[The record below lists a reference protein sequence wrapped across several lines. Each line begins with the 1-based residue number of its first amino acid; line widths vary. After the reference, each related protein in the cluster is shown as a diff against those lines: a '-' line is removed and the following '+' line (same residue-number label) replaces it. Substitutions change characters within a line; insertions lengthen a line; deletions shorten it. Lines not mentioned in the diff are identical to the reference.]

1 MEHSEPT
8 SPSARH
14 APDHDS
20 MVTVALSD
28 NQSSSEHTQPDW
40 RTLDIPPTPIEM
52 SHPEKESEEAFEPVP
67 LRHAARTT
75 PTPQNRDSNGGRQPG
90 EMFDNEGDWE
100 NLDKTE
106 EQEPRGEGSDESTAL
121 LLARLEQENNALAT
135 NPKSGIHEIPEGKV
149 PGKIHQRQSRSES
162 LHQIKRLIRD
172 PARAELRYSQL
183 PPPPMT
189 ELQFWAAL
197 VADYHQ
203 TAQRLP
209 TLTSNK
215 IQGGVPPPLRGVVWP
230 SLAGA
235 RDPTLLHEFQR
246 LSGESSPY
254 DGLIGKDIGRSF
266 PNVEMFR
273 DPNGEGQQMLFRVLR
288 CFSLYDTKIGY
299 CQGLG
304 FVVGPLLMH
313 MSDAEA
319 FCVLVRLMDHYNLRT
334 CYLPDLSGLHLHVYQ
349 FQNLLA
355 RHRPALF
362 QHLESLHVE
371 PVYVSQWFLS
381 FFAVACPLPML
392 LRIYDVIFLEGA
404 CETLMRVALSLMQRN
419 EKRILACTEF
429 EDVMQLLLSRSL
441 WDAYAFN
448 ADDLVNDF
456 VSLTSLVTNESLQT
470 LEASYNQSKGS
481 PAGVSFPQ
489 MQATASGFLGRLWA
503 GSSNSHNSTRSLTPN
518 SSRSRH
524 NSTVRRS
531 TSKQSLTS
539 TLNSIDTISDA
550 STAPTELS
558 ATMASTDGQKP
569 RVKSSMSSHHKDR
582 DLHTQ
587 IEDLLMALSDLQR
600 QQADLTRELQQEREE
615 REEDHTLA
623 KEMLKEIREL
633 PIESHLTELVNKAQ
647 ARFESAKPKR
657 GSITQTKIQL
667 NDDVLRWKE
676 MHEVEAGRCLNLTRR
691 IDDFEHENSSLKE
704 QLREA
709 RGRIQ
714 DGYRDRQRLE
724 HMNRELRT
732 LKTPISESMTPLDTS
747 PTSAVD
753 SDAQSP
759 TSGLRELKLVR
770 SNSIK
775 SPTYN
780 KRTSSLS
787 ASRALPTESN
797 KPTEDSLLMELVN
810 AKTAEAV
817 ARQELEEVK
826 GKFDALRRMAAK
838 NEGRHSFV
846 GLSQSRI
853 SLANTSLAEAPR
865 TLGTPPSNNAGGGFF
880 SGWGRRAAT
889 ANGVLRGVAGGFRF
903 SKALF
908 RCGRPV
914 SGGAFEES
922 IDPFPSDYA
931 GEQPRDSPQVIN
943 NPYPDYDSVN
953 WMSTSRGS
961 YQPCI
966 GPQGRL
972 LSRRDEDMMMSGF
985 RWNTSDFP
993 TPIFGSYDSWKL
1005 NNSLCADRYSRY
1017 GAYGYAESNETTRI
1031 HGWQGTF
1038 GSNEAAEIDW
1048 EQVNWGDLQHD
1059 CLQRNIIRYRKEA
1072 SERKISAL
1080 YKSLEL
1086 DLQEPREPLNDTKP
1100 SAHPRTAILLRSWIG
1115 MKYTEN
1121 DLHHIRSMMMEL
1133 SLYSGA
1139 EYELVLLIDCQDEKL
1154 PAETDMA
1161 AWKAFKQKHLPQEL
1175 HGLAVWFNEE
1185 MLNDWYPDIDIHVAI
1200 LQYFQ
1205 PTQIF
1210 SRLHP
1215 QYDYVWQFEMDAR
1228 YTGHMYDLLHKATEF
1243 AKQQP
1248 RKYLWERNS
1257 HFYIPAIHGRW
1268 EEFVKKVDQEMPGRD
1283 NDSVW
1288 GPHPAEGI
1296 NTEGKAIIPP
1306 VPLPGDEPGTWGVGE
1321 EADLITWLPHF
1332 NPVGTDWPFRD
1343 RVFNFPQDQE
1353 TPRRAAVVAMSRIST
1368 RLLGLLHKD
1377 KVKLGVGLASEM
1389 SPLSWAMYYGL
1400 KAVQIP
1406 QPIYHDSKWDPEE
1419 LNRRA
1424 NPGEPGKV
1432 NAGFDSIWS
1441 WGQHDDIIYNMTFM
1455 FNSNFAEKLYRAW
1468 LGYDGAKVWE
1478 KQNPR
1483 LCLPPI
1489 FLHPVK
1495 NLEPVKTKPH

>member
-1 MEHSEPT
+1 MEGFEPA
-8 SPSARH
+8 SPSAH
-14 APDHDS
+14 ALNHDS
-20 MVTVALSD
+20 MVTVALS
-28 NQSSSEHTQPDW
+28 SSSEHTQPDW
-40 RTLDIPPTPIEM
+40 RTLDIPPTPVEM
-52 SHPEKESEEAFEPVP
+52 SHLEKESEDSFGPVP
-67 LRHAARTT
+67 LQDAARTT
-75 PTPQNRDSNGGRQPG
+75 PTPETPGVDRERQTG
-90 EMFDNEGDWE
+90 EMFDNEADWE

-106 EQEPRGEGSDESTAL
+106 EREPRGEGSDESTAL

-135 NPKSGIHEIPEGKV
+135 NPKSGITEV
-149 PGKIHQRQSRSES
+149 PDGKIHQRQSRSES
-162 LHQIKRLIRD
+162 LHQIKRLIKD
-172 PARAELRYSQL
+172 PTRAELRYSQL

-189 ELQFWAAL
+189 ELEFWAAL

-203 TAQRLP
+203 TAHRLP

-235 RDPTLLHEFQR
+235 RDPNLLNEFQR

-273 DPNGEGQQMLFRVLR
+273 DPNGEGQQMLGRVLR

-355 RHRPALF
+355 RHRPVLF
-362 QHLESLHVE
+362 QHLEALHVE

-419 EKRILACTEF
+419 EKRILACSEF

-441 WDAYAFN
+441 WDTYAFN

-456 VSLTSLVTNESLQT
+456 VSLTSLVTNESLRT
-470 LEASYNQSKGS
+470 LEASYHQSKGS
-481 PAGVSFPQ
+481 PTGPSPQ

-503 GSSNSHNSTRSLTPN
+503 GSSNSHNSVKSLNPN
-518 SSRSRH
+518 TSPSRQ
-524 NSTVRRS
+524 NSTIRRS

-539 TLNSIDTISDA
+539 TLNSIETTSDA
-550 STAPTELS
+550 STVATELS
-558 ATMASTDGQKP
+558 AGAASADSQKS
-569 RVKSSMSSHHKDR
+569 RVKSNTSSHHKDR

-587 IEDLLMALSDLQR
+587 IEELLMALSDLQR
-600 QQADLTRELQQEREE
+600 QQANLTRELQQEREE

-623 KEMLKEIREL
+623 KEMLNQIREQ
-633 PIESHLTELVNKAQ
+633 PTETQSAELITKAQ
-647 ARFESAKPKR
+647 TRFESVKPKR
-657 GSITQTKIQL
+657 VSITQTKLQL
-667 NDDVLRWKE
+667 NDDVTRWKE

-691 IDDFEHENSSLKE
+691 IDDFEQENSSLKE

-714 DGYRDRQRLE
+714 DGHRDRQRLE
-724 HMNRELRT
+724 RMNRELRN
-732 LKTPISESMTPLDTS
+732 LKTPISETPLDTTS
-747 PTSAVD
+747 SSAVD
-753 SDAQSP
+753 PGESQSP
-759 TSGLRELKLVR
+759 TSGLRELKLAR
-770 SNSIK
+770 TNSTK

-780 KRTSSLS
+780 KRKSSLGLQRVLS
-787 ASRALPTESN
+787 MESN
-797 KPTEDSLLMELVN
+797 KPPPDDALLMELVT

-826 GKFDALRRMAAK
+826 GKLDSLRKMIKTQAA
-838 NEGRHSFV
+838 NPENRHSFV

-853 SLANTSLAEAPR
+853 SLANKSSTEGPK
-865 TLGTPPSNNAGGGFF
+865 TLGTPPSNNGGGFF
-880 SGWGRRAAT
+880 SGWEDHT
-889 ANGVLRGVAGGFRF
+889 
-903 SKALF
+903 
-908 RCGRPV
+908 PT
-914 SGGAFEES
+914 EQS

-931 GEQPRDSPQVIN
+931 SQSHIWSQVIN
-943 NPYPDYDSVN
+943 DPYPLYDSVEG
-953 WMSTSRGS
+953 TSSNGS

-966 GPQGRL
+966 GPGGQP
-972 LSRRDEDMMMSGF
+972 LSRKNEDMMMSGF

-993 TPIFGSYDSWKL
+993 TPIFGSYESWNL
-1005 NNSLCADRYSRY
+1005 NKSLCADRYSRY
-1017 GAYGYAESNETTRI
+1017 GAYGYLQGNETTQI
-1031 HGWQGTF
+1031 HDSHNTN
-1038 GSNEAAEIDW
+1038 GSNKTTEIDW
-1048 EQVNWGDLQHD
+1048 KKVDWANLQSE
-1059 CLQRNIIRYRKEA
+1059 CLQRNSDRYRTQP
-1072 SERKISAL
+1072 SEERIVAL
-1080 YKSLEL
+1080 YKSLDK
-1086 DLQEPREPLNDTKP
+1086 DLKPREPLNETSKIQ
-1100 SAHPRTAILLRSWIG
+1100 SRTAVILRSWLG

-1121 DLHHIRSMMMEL
+1121 DLYHIRSMIMEL
-1133 SLYSGA
+1133 ALYSGA
-1139 EYELVLLIDCQDEKL
+1139 EYELILMIDCQGEKL
-1154 PAETDMA
+1154 PKKSDNA
-1161 AWKAFKQKHLPQEL
+1161 AWKSFEEEHLPQEL
-1175 HGLAVWFNEE
+1175 RNLAVWFNTD
-1185 MLNDWYPDIDIHVAI
+1185 MLNDWYPAIDVHAAI

-1215 QYDYVWQFEMDAR
+1215 QYDYIWQFEMDSR

-1257 HFYIPAIHGRW
+1257 HFYIPAVHGTW
-1268 EEFVKKVDQEMPGRD
+1268 EEFRKKVDQEMLGHD
-1283 NDSVW
+1283 NGTVW
-1288 GPHPAEGI
+1288 GPQPAEGI
-1296 NTEGKAIIPP
+1296 DIKGQAIMPP
-1306 VPLPGDEPGTWGVGE
+1306 VPHPANETGTWGVGE

-1353 TPRRAAVVAMSRIST
+1353 TPRWTAVVAMSRISA
-1368 RLLGLLHKD
+1368 RLLGLVHND
-1377 KVKLGVGLASEM
+1377 KVKSGVGLASEM
-1389 SPLSWAMYYGL
+1389 SPISWALYYGL
-1400 KAVQIP
+1400 KAVQVP
-1406 QPIYHDSKWDPEE
+1406 QPVYHDTKWDPEE

-1432 NAGFDSIWS
+1432 NAGLDSIWS
-1441 WGQHDDIIYNMTFM
+1441 WAKHDDILYNTTFM
-1455 FNSNFAEKLYRAW
+1455 FDSKFSERLYRAW
-1468 LGYDGAKVWE
+1468 MGYDSAKEWE
-1478 KQNPR
+1478 KGNPR

-1495 NLEPVKTKPH
+1495 NVESVKT

>member
-1 MEHSEPT
+1 MEGLESA
-8 SPSARH
+8 SPSVSH
-14 APDHDS
+14 APNHDS

-40 RTLDIPPTPIEM
+40 RTLDIPPTPVEM
-52 SHPEKESEEAFEPVP
+52 SHLEKESEESFGPVP
-67 LRHAARTT
+67 LQDAARTT
-75 PTPQNRDSNGGRQPG
+75 PTPETPGVGRERRTG
-90 EMFDNEGDWE
+90 EMFDNEVDWE

-106 EQEPRGEGSDESTAL
+106 EREPRGEGSDESTAL

-135 NPKSGIHEIPEGKV
+135 NPKSGISEV
-149 PGKIHQRQSRSES
+149 PQGKIHQRQSRSES

-189 ELQFWAAL
+189 ELEFWAAL

-203 TAQRLP
+203 TAHRLP

-215 IQGGVPPPLRGVVWP
+215 IQQGVPPPLRGVVWP

-235 RDPTLLHEFQR
+235 RDPNLLNEFQR

-273 DPNGEGQQMLFRVLR
+273 DPNGEGQQMLGRVLR

-355 RHRPALF
+355 RHRPVLF
-362 QHLESLHVE
+362 QHLEALHVE

-419 EKRILACTEF
+419 EKRILACSEF

-441 WDAYAFN
+441 WDTYAFN

-456 VSLTSLVTNESLQT
+456 VSLTSLVTNESLRT
-470 LEASYNQSKGS
+470 LEASYHQSKGS
-481 PAGVSFPQ
+481 PTGPSPQ

-503 GSSNSHNSTRSLTPN
+503 GSSNSHNSVKSLNPN
-518 SSRSRH
+518 NPSRQ
-524 NSTVRRS
+524 NSTIRRS

-539 TLNSIDTISDA
+539 TLNSIETTSDA
-550 STAPTELS
+550 STAATELS
-558 ATMASTDGQKP
+558 AGAASNDSQKS
-569 RVKSSMSSHHKDR
+569 RVKSNMSSHHKDR

-587 IEDLLMALSDLQR
+587 IEELLMALSDLQH

-615 REEDHTLA
+615 REEDHALA
-623 KEMLKEIREL
+623 KEMLNQIREQ
-633 PIESHLTELVNKAQ
+633 PTETQPAELITKAQ
-647 ARFESAKPKR
+647 TRFDSIQPKR
-657 GSITQTKIQL
+657 ISITQTKLQL
-667 NDDVLRWKE
+667 NDEVARWKE

-691 IDDFEHENSSLKE
+691 IDDFEQENSSLKE

-714 DGYRDRQRLE
+714 DGHRDRQRLE
-724 HMNRELRT
+724 RMNRELRT
-732 LKTPISESMTPLDTS
+732 LKTPISDTPLDTS
-747 PTSAVD
+747 SSNVD
-753 SDAQSP
+753 SGESQSP
-759 TSGLRELKLVR
+759 TSGLREFKLAR
-770 SNSIK
+770 TNSTK

-780 KRTSSLS
+780 KRTSSLGLQRILS
-787 ASRALPTESN
+787 TESN
-797 KPTEDSLLMELVN
+797 KPVAEEALLMELVT

-817 ARQELEEVK
+817 AKQELEEVK
-826 GKFDALRRMAAK
+826 GKLDALRKMIK
-838 NEGRHSFV
+838 TQGTNPESRHSFV

-853 SLANTSLAEAPR
+853 NLANKSPTDGPK
-865 TLGTPPSNNAGGGFF
+865 TLGTPPSNSGGGFF
-880 SGWGRRAAT
+880 SGWGRRAGTDYPAEQS
-889 ANGVLRGVAGGFRF
+889 VL
-903 SKALF
+903 
-908 RCGRPV
+908 
-914 SGGAFEES
+914 
-922 IDPFPSDYA
+922 FPSDYA
-931 GEQPRDSPQVIN
+931 SQPRISSQVIN
-943 NPYPDYDSVN
+943 DPYPHYDSVE
-953 WMSTSRGS
+953 WTSKSKGS

-966 GPQGRL
+966 GPQGRPL
-972 LSRRDEDMMMSGF
+972 NRKDEDMMMSGF

-993 TPIFGSYDSWKL
+993 TPIFGSYESWNL
-1005 NNSLCADRYSRY
+1005 NKSLCADRYSRY
-1017 GAYGYAESNETTRI
+1017 GAYGYLQGNESTRI
-1031 HGWQGTF
+1031 HDWDDRF
-1038 GSNEAAEIDW
+1038 GSNEAAEMDW
-1048 EQVNWGDLQHD
+1048 EKVNWASLQNE
-1059 CLQRNIIRYRKEA
+1059 CLQRNSDRYRTPL
-1072 SERKISAL
+1072 SDGKIFAL
-1080 YKSLEL
+1080 YKSL
-1086 DLQEPREPLNDTKP
+1086 DVDSQPRQPLNKTSKYQT
-1100 SAHPRTAILLRSWIG
+1100 RTAVILRSWLG

-1121 DLHHIRSMMMEL
+1121 DLFHIRSMIMEL
-1133 SLYSGA
+1133 ALYSGA
-1139 EYELVLLIDCQDEKL
+1139 EYELILLVDCQDEKL
-1154 PAETDMA
+1154 PEETDHA
-1161 AWKAFKQKHLPQEL
+1161 AWKAFKERHLPQEL
-1175 HGLAVWFNEE
+1175 RSLAVWFNAD
-1185 MLNDWYPDIDIHVAI
+1185 MLNDWYPAIDIHVAI

-1215 QYDYVWQFEMDAR
+1215 QYDYIWQFEMDSR
-1228 YTGHMYDLLHKATEF
+1228 YTGHMYELLHKAAEF

-1257 HFYIPAIHGRW
+1257 HFYIPAVHGTW
-1268 EEFVKKVDQEMPGRD
+1268 EEFMEKVDQEMSGYD
-1283 NDSVW
+1283 NSSVW
-1288 GPHPAEGI
+1288 GPRPAEGI
-1296 NTEGKAIIPP
+1296 DIEGQAIPPP
-1306 VPLPGDEPGTWGVGE
+1306 VPRPGNETGIWGVGE
-1321 EADLITWLPHF
+1321 EADMITWLPHF

-1353 TPRRAAVVAMSRIST
+1353 TPRWAAVVAMSRLSA
-1368 RLLGLLHKD
+1368 RLLGLLHND
-1377 KVKLGVGLASEM
+1377 KVKSGVGLASEM
-1389 SPLSWAMYYGL
+1389 SPISWALYYGL
-1400 KAVQIP
+1400 KAVQVP
-1406 QPIYHDSKWDPEE
+1406 QPVYHDVKWDPEE

-1424 NPGEPGKV
+1424 NPGKPGKV
-1432 NAGFDSIWS
+1432 NAGLDSIWS
-1441 WGQHDDIIYNMTFM
+1441 WGKHDDIMYNTTFM
-1455 FNSNFAEKLYRAW
+1455 FNSEFAEKLYRAW
-1468 LGYDGAKVWE
+1468 LGYDGAKEWE
-1478 KQNPR
+1478 KENPR

-1495 NLEPVKTKPH
+1495 NLEPVKAKGV